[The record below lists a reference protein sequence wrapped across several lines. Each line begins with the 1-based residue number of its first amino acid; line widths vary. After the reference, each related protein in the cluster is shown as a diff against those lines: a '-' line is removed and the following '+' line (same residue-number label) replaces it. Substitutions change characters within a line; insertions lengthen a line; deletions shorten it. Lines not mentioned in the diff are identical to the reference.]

1 MNKNKMK
8 NSFAYLVLV
17 LVVMSCNTNSTK
29 YGYVDRSIVVN
40 GYEAKIELEE
50 RFKIKNA
57 SFIKRR
63 DSIIKQYEFERQE
76 ASIKAQRMSQEEIQ
90 KLSQEFQQREALL
103 GQQIQFE
110 QQELQKSFDT
120 ELDSVISHI
129 KVFVK
134 NYGETNNYSFIFGT
148 SDATNTVMY
157 GPESSDI
164 SQTILDQLNA
174 EYKKD

>member
-1 MNKNKMK
+1 MK
-8 NSFAYLVLV
+8 NSFAFLVLIMT
-17 LVVMSCNTNSTK
+17 LMSCNNNSPK
-29 YGYVDRSIVVN
+29 YGYVDRSVVVN
-40 GYEAKIELEE
+40 GYEAKIKLEDK
-50 RFKIKNA
+50 FKLKNT

-63 DSIIKQYEFERQE
+63 DSIIKQYEFERKE

-120 ELDSVISHI
+120 ELDSIISHI
-129 KVFVK
+129 KTYVK
-134 NYGETNNYSFIFGT
+134 TYGENNGYDFIFGT

-164 SQTILDQLNA
+164 SQEILDQLNA
-174 EYKKD
+174 EYKK